1 MKRVN
6 NIQECIENTI
16 RLTTKRKQA
25 AISRKH
31 NRKCRLMVLGIK

>member
-6 NIQECIENTI
+6 GLQEAIENAI

-25 AISRKH
+25 RISRKH
-31 NRKCRLMVLGIK
+31 NRKCRLLTLGIK

>member
-6 NIQECIENTI
+6 NLQEAIENAI

-31 NRKCRLMVLGIK
+31 NRKCRLLTLGIK

>member
-6 NIQECIENTI
+6 NLQEAIEHAI

-31 NRKCRLMVLGIK
+31 NRKCRLMVMSK

>member
-6 NIQECIENTI
+6 GLQEAIENAI

-25 AISRKH
+25 RISRKH
-31 NRKCRLMVLGIK
+31 KRKCRLLTLGIK